1 MTAPVAS
8 PQGTAVEDVIAEVPA
23 VIKETKEGYKT
34 TEFWVTLVTAVLAL
48 VTSLPIQDKAIAGV
62 LAAAYALA
70 RGFAKQG
77 VPHVEEV

>member
-1 MTAPVAS
+1 MEASNAAPAVTEVVA
-8 PQGTAVEDVIAEVPA
+8 DIPA
-23 VIKETKEGYKT
+23 VIKETKTGYKT

-48 VTSLPIQDKAIAGV
+48 VTALPIQDKAIAGA

-77 VPHVEEV
+77 VPAVEPEA